1 MLPTLAT
8 VDQLKDS
15 METVKPK
22 IESELKKAE
31 KQTFVTQK
39 DMKRMKDNLDKA
51 IAGIERT
58 IES

>member
-1 MLPTLAT
+1 
-8 VDQLKDS
+8 

-51 IAGIERT
+51 IVGIERT
-58 IES
+58 LES